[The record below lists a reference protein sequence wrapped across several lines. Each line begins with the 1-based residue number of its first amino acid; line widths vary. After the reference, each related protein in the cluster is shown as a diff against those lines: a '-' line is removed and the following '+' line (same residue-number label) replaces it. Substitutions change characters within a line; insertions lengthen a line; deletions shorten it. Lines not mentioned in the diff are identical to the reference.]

1 MDSLKI
7 INNGTVLFNNDFIM
21 DPWIYG
27 NLYNNAWSP
36 FPNQSYKKKNL
47 KKIKFCFISH
57 LHQDH
62 WDMETIKQLQK
73 SVTFY
78 IPNLPFNKIIKK
90 GLNENGFKKIKYINY
105 GVFHKISKDYKIAV
119 VPPLNNEA
127 LETDII
133 DKKDDNSV
141 AIDTGL
147 IVKLIKSKKTNLI
160 LFDNSPYDIK
170 IYKKYFN
177 KVKINNLFFNYNTI
191 AQDYPLKYNNLSIS
205 DKKKI
210 SLKMHIKKEKYLIK
224 FINYVKPSVLIP
236 HSSDFILNHNRKLF
250 FKIHNKEF
258 FHKHTY
264 ADRIGKIT
272 GIKTYALY
280 AKDTAY
286 ISKNDFFVDL
296 QTTRKEKEK
305 LPPTIK
311 LKFDSPSNEN
321 ILNLLNFSLFKCCE
335 RLKKY
340 NLQIPQ
346 SFFGLHLGNR
356 KFILDFKKKRVIE
369 KNFRKKNILILST
382 KIRIL
387 KLILERKMHINNAE
401 IGCILNWERYPNSYL
416 KFKNLHKSLNFL
428 HI

>member
-7 INNGTVLFNNDFIM
+7 INNGTVLFNNEFIM

-36 FPNQSYKKKNL
+36 LSKLGYKKKNL

-57 LHQDH
+57 LHPDH
-62 WDMETIKQLQK
+62 WDMETIKQFPK
-73 SVTFY
+73 DVTFY
-78 IPNLPFNKIIKK
+78 IPNLTFNKVIQR
-90 GLNENGFKKIKYINY
+90 GLNKNGFKKIKYINY
-105 GVFHKISKDYKIAV
+105 GVFHKISKNYEIAV
-119 VPPLNNEA
+119 VPPLNSEA

-133 DKKDDNSV
+133 DKKDDDSV

-147 IVKLIKSKKTNLI
+147 IVKLTKSKKTNLI

-177 KVKINNLFFNYNTI
+177 KVKINNLFFNYNNM

-205 DKKKI
+205 EKKKI
-210 SLKMHIKKEKYLIK
+210 SQDMNIKKEKYLIK
-224 FINYVKPSVLIP
+224 FINYIKPSVLIP
-236 HSSDFILNHNRKLF
+236 HSSDFILNHSRKLF
-250 FKIHNKEF
+250 LKIHNKEF

-264 ADRIGKIT
+264 ADRISKIT

-286 ISKNDFFVDL
+286 IKKNNFSVDL

-305 LPPTIK
+305 LSPAVK
-311 LKFDSPSNEN
+311 LKFDTPSTEN
-321 ILNLLNFSLFKCCE
+321 ILTLLNLSLFKCCE

-340 NLQIPQ
+340 NLQIPEY
-346 SFFGLHLGNR
+346 FLGLNLGNR
-356 KFILDFKKKRVIE
+356 KFILDFKKKKAIE
-369 KNFRKKNILILST
+369 KNFKKKNILILST
-382 KIRIL
+382 KIKIL